1 MFENSTFFSLIL
13 IFYIRRMK
21 KLFFLFLCI
30 SLVFGGCY
38 YVYSKI
44 NWSGLFGVKKITE
57 NVDEQLGDVFWK
69 SYSAEMVEVKDEK
82 LVLPILQMVNQLC
95 SSNGIKSS
103 TIKVHV
109 VNNKEINAFAMP
121 GRHLV
126 VHTGLIDFADH
137 QEEIAGVVAH
147 EIAHIESGHV
157 VKKLGKEIGLSVIL
171 NLTLGDIGGEVVR
184 NALST
189 ITSTAYDR
197 SLEKDADLKA
207 VDYMLKAKMDP
218 SMLSSFLAKL
228 AEQSKTPEVLQWVN
242 THPDSKERVRYINE
256 RISSVKGG
264 VSN

>member
-1 MFENSTFFSLIL
+1 
-13 IFYIRRMK
+13 MK
-21 KLFFLFLCI
+21 KLFFLLLFI
-30 SLVFGGCY
+30 VIAFGGCY

-69 SYSAEMVEVKDEK
+69 SYSAEMVEVKDRKIVE
-82 LVLPILQMVNQLC
+82 PIQQMVRDLC
-95 SSNGIKSS
+95 YENNIAASSIN
-103 TIKVHV
+103 VHV
-109 VNNKEINAFAMP
+109 VENNEINAFAMP

-126 VHTGLIDFADH
+126 VHTGLIEFATN
-137 QEEIAGVVAH
+137 QQEIAGVVAH
-147 EIAHIESGHV
+147 EIAHLESGHV
-157 VKKLGKEIGLSVIL
+157 MKKLGKEIGLSVVL

-207 VDYMLKAKMDP
+207 VDYMLNAKMDP
-218 SMLSSFLAKL
+218 KMLSSFLGKL
-228 AEQSKTPEVLQWVN
+228 AEQSQTPAVLQWVN

-256 RISSVKGG
+256 RISSAQAKGVK
-264 VSN
+264 

>member
-1 MFENSTFFSLIL
+1 
-13 IFYIRRMK
+13 MK
-21 KLFFLFLCI
+21 KLFILLLFI
-30 SLVFGGCY
+30 VIAFGGCY
-38 YVYSKI
+38 FVYSKI

-69 SYSAEMVEVKDEK
+69 SYSAEMVEVKDRK
-82 LVLPILQMVNQLC
+82 VVLPILQMFDQLC
-95 SSNGIKSS
+95 SANGIKSS
-103 TIKVHV
+103 TIKIHV
-109 VNNKEINAFAMP
+109 VENNEINAFAMP

-126 VHTGLIDFADH
+126 VHTGLIDFVDH
-137 QEEIAGVVAH
+137 QEEITGVIAH

-197 SLEKDADLKA
+197 SLEKEADLKA
-207 VDYMLKAKMDP
+207 VDYMLKAKMNP
-218 SMLSSFLAKL
+218 TYLASFLEKL
-228 AEQSKTPEVLQWVN
+228 DKQSQTPEVLQWVS

-256 RISSVKGG
+256 KITLYEKGT
-264 VSN
+264 SK

>member
-1 MFENSTFFSLIL
+1 
-13 IFYIRRMK
+13 MK
-21 KLFFLFLCI
+21 KLFILLLFI
-30 SLVFGGCY
+30 VIAFGGCY
-38 YVYSKI
+38 FVYSKI

-69 SYSAEMVEVKDEK
+69 SYSAEMVEVKDRK
-82 LVLPILQMVNQLC
+82 VVLHILQMVDQLY
-95 SSNGIKSS
+95 SANGIKSS
-103 TIKVHV
+103 TIKIHV
-109 VNNKEINAFAMP
+109 VENNEINAFAMP

-126 VHTGLIDFADH
+126 VHTGLIDFVDH
-137 QEEIAGVVAH
+137 QEEITGVIAH

-197 SLEKDADLKA
+197 SLEKEADLKA
-207 VDYMLKAKMDP
+207 VDYMLKAKMNP
-218 SMLSSFLAKL
+218 TYLASFLEKL
-228 AEQSKTPEVLQWVN
+228 DKQSQTPEVLQWVS

-256 RISSVKGG
+256 KISLYERSTSK
-264 VSN
+264 

>member
-1 MFENSTFFSLIL
+1 
-13 IFYIRRMK
+13 MK
-21 KLFFLFLCI
+21 KLFFLLLFI
-30 SLVFGGCY
+30 VIAFGGCY

-69 SYSAEMVEVKDEK
+69 SYSAEMEEVKNIKMVE
-82 LVLPILQMVNQLC
+82 PIQQMVEELC
-95 SSNGIKSS
+95 SENNIVASS
-103 TIKVHV
+103 IRVHV
-109 VNNKEINAFAMP
+109 VENKEINAFAMP

-137 QEEIAGVVAH
+137 EDEIAGVIAH

-157 VKKLGKEIGLSVIL
+157 VKKLGKEIGLSIL
-171 NLTLGDIGGEVVR
+171 MNLTLGDIGGEVVR

-197 SLEKDADLKA
+197 SLEKEADLKA
-207 VDYMLKAKMDP
+207 VDYMVAAKMNP
-218 SMLSSFLAKL
+218 TYLASFLEKL
-228 AEQSKTPEVLQWVN
+228 DKQSQTPEVLQWVS

-256 RISSVKGG
+256 KVKSKNVK
-264 VSN
+264 VSE

>member
-1 MFENSTFFSLIL
+1 
-13 IFYIRRMK
+13 MK
-21 KLFFLFLCI
+21 KLFVLLLFI
-30 SLVFGGCY
+30 VIAFGGCY
-38 YVYSKI
+38 FVYSKI

-57 NVDEQLGDVFWK
+57 NLDEQLGDVFWN
-69 SYSAEMVEVKDEK
+69 SYSAEMVEVKDRK
-82 LVLPILQMVNQLC
+82 VVLPILQMVDQLC
-95 SSNGIKSS
+95 SANGIKSS
-103 TIKVHV
+103 TIKIHV
-109 VNNKEINAFAMP
+109 VENNEINAFAMP

-137 QEEIAGVVAH
+137 QEEITGVIAH

-197 SLEKDADLKA
+197 SLEKEADLKA
-207 VDYMLKAKMDP
+207 VDYMLAAKMNP
-218 SMLSSFLAKL
+218 TYLASFLEKL
-228 AEQSKTPEVLQWVN
+228 DKQSQTPEVLQWVS

-256 RISSVKGG
+256 KVKSSRSRDGE
-264 VSN
+264 

>member
-1 MFENSTFFSLIL
+1 
-13 IFYIRRMK
+13 MK
-21 KLFFLFLCI
+21 KLFFLLLFI
-30 SLVFGGCY
+30 VIAFGGCY

-69 SYSAEMVEVKDEK
+69 SYSAEMEEVKDSK
-82 LVLPILQMVNQLC
+82 IVDPIQQMVRDLC
-95 SSNGIKSS
+95 SENNIASS
-103 TIKVHV
+103 SINVHV
-109 VNNKEINAFAMP
+109 VENKEINAFAMP

-137 QEEIAGVVAH
+137 QEEIAGVIAH

-157 VKKLGKEIGLSVIL
+157 VKKLGKEIGLSIL
-171 NLTLGDIGGEVVR
+171 MNLTLGDIGGEVVR

-197 SLEKDADLKA
+197 SLEKEADLKA
-207 VDYMLKAKMDP
+207 VDYMVAAKMNP
-218 SMLSSFLAKL
+218 TYLASFLEKL
-228 AEQSKTPEVLQWVN
+228 DKQSKMPEVLQWVS

-256 RISSVKGG
+256 KVKSISPKAGE
-264 VSN
+264 

>member
-1 MFENSTFFSLIL
+1 
-13 IFYIRRMK
+13 MK
-21 KLFFLFLCI
+21 KLFFVFLFI

-38 YVYSKI
+38 YIYSKI

-69 SYSAEMVEVKDEK
+69 SYSAEMVEVKDRK
-82 LVLPILQMVNQLC
+82 VVLPILQMVDQLC
-95 SSNGIKSS
+95 SENGIKSS
-103 TIKVHV
+103 SIKVHV

-126 VHTGLIDFADH
+126 VHTGLIQFADH

-157 VKKLGKEIGLSVIL
+157 VKKLGKEIGLSIL
-171 NLTLGDIGGEVVR
+171 MNLTLGDIGGEVVR

-197 SLEKDADLKA
+197 SLEKEADLKA
-207 VDYMLKAKMDP
+207 VDYMIAAKMKP
-218 SMLSSFLAKL
+218 TYLASFLEKL
-228 AEQSKTPEVLQWVN
+228 DKQSQTPEVLQWVS
-242 THPDSKERVRYINE
+242 THPDSKERVSYINQKVKS
-256 RISSVKGG
+256 ISPKAVE
-264 VSN
+264 

>member
-1 MFENSTFFSLIL
+1 
-13 IFYIRRMK
+13 MK
-21 KLFFLFLCI
+21 KLFVLLLFI
-30 SLVFGGCY
+30 VIAFGGCY
-38 YVYSKI
+38 YIYSKI

-57 NVDEQLGDVFWK
+57 RVDEQLGDVFWK
-69 SYSAEMVEVKDEK
+69 SYSAEMVEVKDRK
-82 LVLPILQMVNQLC
+82 VVLPILQMVDQLC
-95 SSNGIKSS
+95 SANGIKSS
-103 TIKVHV
+103 TIKIHV
-109 VNNKEINAFAMP
+109 VENNEINAFAMP

-137 QEEIAGVVAH
+137 QEEITGVIAH

-197 SLEKDADLKA
+197 SLEKEADLKA
-207 VDYMLKAKMDP
+207 VDYMLAAKMNP
-218 SMLSSFLAKL
+218 TYLASFLEKL
-228 AEQSKTPEVLQWVN
+228 DKQSQTPEVLQWVS

-256 RISSVKGG
+256 KVKSSRSRDGE
-264 VSN
+264 

>member
-1 MFENSTFFSLIL
+1 
-13 IFYIRRMK
+13 MK
-21 KLFFLFLCI
+21 KLFVLFLFVVLAFAGCIYVI
-30 SLVFGGCY
+30 SLFDWKKTLGIEKVTADFDQ
-38 YVYSKI
+38 KI
-44 NWSGLFGVKKITE
+44 
-57 NVDEQLGDVFWK
+57 GDVFWK

-82 LVLPILQMVNQLC
+82 VVLPILQMVNQLC

-109 VNNKEINAFAMP
+109 VNDKEINAFAMP

-137 QEEIAGVVAH
+137 QEEIAGVIAH

-157 VKKLGKEIGLSVIL
+157 VKKLGKEIGLSIL
-171 NLTLGDIGGEVVR
+171 MNLTLGDIGGEVVR

-189 ITSTAYDR
+189 LTSTAYDR
-197 SLEKDADLKA
+197 SLEKEADLKA
-207 VDYMLKAKMDP
+207 VDYLLKAKVDP
-218 SMLSSFLAKL
+218 AYLASFLKKL
-228 AEQSKTPEVLQWVN
+228 DKESQTPEVLQWVS